1 MKIVI
6 KKIVFV
12 FFILMIFSCDTGLGL
27 IETKISGNVIFV
39 NSDKKPDKVE
49 SVWVLAA
56 SKSLFENPTLNDLII
71 SDRPINL
78 SKDTSNYEVFVPV
91 GSYSIIAA
99 IWKEK
104 NKDWDYLNILGLYGF
119 DPVTGTLYDTEATVI
134 SEDKK
139 VVSNKNIICDW
150 KFLSLNQNTIRKPKD
165 IFQELLH

>member
-1 MKIVI
+1 MNIRNKITI
-6 KKIVFV
+6 FV
-12 FFILMIFSCDTGLGL
+12 LFALMIFSCDTGLGL

-78 SKDTSNYEVFVPV
+78 SNDTSNYEVFVPV
-91 GSYSIIAA
+91 GTYSIIAA

-104 NKDWDYLNILGLYGF
+104 NKDWDYM
-119 DPVTGTLYDTEATVI
+119 AT
-134 SEDKK
+134 
-139 VVSNKNIICDW
+139 
-150 KFLSLNQNTIRKPKD
+150 TR
-165 IFQELLH
+165 